1 MEYLHNY
8 YMSKKFHGLI
18 FSINDSN
25 NFRGTGAHRI
35 AQVLREQGWDCEVV
49 DFTLFWKYEELQE
62 LIKSRVTNDTEF
74 FGFSCFA
81 NAWKPEVDNLTKW
94 LKEQWPNITIV
105 LGSQE
110 VLRTNVDKRY
120 IDWYIDSFGDNAMT
134 ELAKYITGNGSRPRT
149 DLDEQARSGKRL
161 IKSNTTYPAFP
172 MKSLTQS
179 YEDRDFISEYEM
191 LTIEIGRGCKFK
203 CDFCNFPILGVKGD
217 YTRDALDFEIDMKR
231 NYDKWGI
238 KNYYLADETFNDRT
252 EKIIKF
258 ADVVDQLEFTPW
270 FAAFIRADLMVSRP
284 QDWEHIARMRVFGH
298 HYGLESL
305 NHASAKSIG
314 KGMETKKL
322 LAGILKAKEYFKAHG
337 PFRASASFIAGLPH
351 ETLATLENTKQ
362 WLLNNWTGESL
373 IYYPLTI
380 PSGETENLSTLSKD
394 WHTRGYTI
402 TDREVELPEELR
414 RQSLHA
420 DMPPL
425 KWKNEHMDIFDAYD
439 HVGDIYQN
447 HYHKF
452 KEIMWN
458 FGNLHRDFKLPI
470 EQLLDISAVN
480 NYTPEA
486 NTNRDE
492 YFRNY
497 FEKKLNYRP
506 NN

>member
-1 MEYLHNY
+1 
-8 YMSKKFHGLI
+8 MSKKFHSLL

-35 AQVLREQGWDCEVV
+35 AHVLRQEGWDCEVV
-49 DFTLFWKYEELQE
+49 DFVLFWDFEKLKE
-62 LIKSRVTNDTEF
+62 LIRSRVSSNTQI

-81 NAWKPEVDNLTKW
+81 NAWKPEIDDLTCW
-94 LKEQWPNITIV
+94 LKEQYPDVAIV

-110 VLRTNVDKRY
+110 VLRTNVDKKY
-120 IDWYIDSFGDNAMT
+120 IDWYIDSFGDNAVLS
-134 ELAKYITGNGSRPRT
+134 LAKYIAGNGTRPHT

-161 IKSNTTYPAFP
+161 IKSNKMYPAFP
-172 MKSLTQS
+172 MASLTQD
-179 YEDRDFISEYEM
+179 YEDRDFIDEYEM
-191 LTIEIGRGCKFK
+191 LTVEIGRGCKFK

-217 YTRDALDFEIDMKR
+217 YTRDALDFETDMKR

-258 ADVVDQLEFTPW
+258 ADVVDKLPFEPW
-270 FAAFIRADLMVSRP
+270 YAAFIRADLLVSRP
-284 QDWEHIARMRVFGH
+284 QDWEHLARMRVLGQ
-298 HYGLESL
+298 HYGIESL

-314 KGMETKKL
+314 KGMETTKL
-322 LAGILKAKEYFKAHG
+322 VNGILKAREYFLNRG
-337 PFRASASFIAGLPH
+337 PYRASMSFIAGLQY
-351 ETLATLENTKQ
+351 ETLDTLEKTKQ
-362 WLLNNWTGESL
+362 WLLDNWTGESL

-380 PSGETENLSTLSKD
+380 PSEENENLSTLSKD
-394 WHTRGYTI
+394 WNTRGYSLV
-402 TDREVELPEELR
+402 DREVEIPKELT
-414 RQSLHA
+414 RQSFHA
-420 DMPPL
+420 SMPPL
-425 KWKNEHMDIFDAYD
+425 KWKNEHMDIFDAYA
-439 HVGDIYQN
+439 HVGDIYTN

-470 EQLLDISAVN
+470 SELLDIPAVN

-486 NTNRDE
+486 DENRKKFFE
-492 YFRNY
+492 NY

-506 NN
+506 